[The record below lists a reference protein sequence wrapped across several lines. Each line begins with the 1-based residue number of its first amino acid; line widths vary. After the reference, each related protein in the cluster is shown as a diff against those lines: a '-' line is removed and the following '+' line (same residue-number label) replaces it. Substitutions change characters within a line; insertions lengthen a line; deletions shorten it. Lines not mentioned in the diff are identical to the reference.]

1 MKAQAVVPRCC
12 LRLKVIFGYVSSSS
26 NLAEAGTQGFTKKD
40 MDTWTGS
47 PFLKKSTRDKSS
59 RFYLVAEDTS
69 AEDMNEQLVNVNAR
83 KGTMSTILLL

>member
-1 MKAQAVVPRCC
+1 M
-12 LRLKVIFGYVSSSS
+12 KVIQVNGIIFDS
-26 NLAEAGTQGFTKKD
+26 NRESP
-40 MDTWTGS
+40 GS
-47 PFLKKSTRDKSS
+47 GATLLSAPFLKKSTRDKSS